1 MKGED
6 SCPGQGGRRSIAAM
20 TIETLVALPDDL
32 KADLDRRA
40 PDPTERNA
48 LIAAALR
55 AYLAWPH
62 PGEDAS
68 DLMVINAHADELN
81 AEAEEALSYQIPL

>member
-1 MKGED
+1 
-6 SCPGQGGRRSIAAM
+6 M

-55 AYLAWPH
+55 AYFAWPR

-68 DLMVINAHADELN
+68 DLIVINAHPDELN
-81 AEAEEALSYQIPL
+81 AEAEDALSYQIPL

>member
-1 MKGED
+1 
-6 SCPGQGGRRSIAAM
+6 M

-40 PDPTERNA
+40 PDPIERNE

-55 AYLAWPH
+55 AYFAWPH
-62 PGEDAS
+62 PGEDVS

-81 AEAEEALSYQIPL
+81 AEAEDALSYQIPL